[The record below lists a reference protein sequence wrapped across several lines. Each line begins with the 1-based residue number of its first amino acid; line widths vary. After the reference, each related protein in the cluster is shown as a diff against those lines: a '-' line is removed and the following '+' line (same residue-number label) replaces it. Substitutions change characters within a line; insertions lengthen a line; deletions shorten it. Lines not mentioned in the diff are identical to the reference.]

1 MKNQFLDFLSSG
13 VPVIFDGAMG
23 TQIQKFSLPEE
34 CFQGAP
40 GCNEILNLSSPKTVI
55 AVHEEYLNA
64 GVNVIETNTFG
75 ASRPKLNQY
84 RLGAKVYEIN
94 KAAASIARQAADQ
107 YKSKQAVFVCGSMG
121 PTGYLP
127 SSRDESL
134 GKITFDQLV
143 EIFQEQ
149 AEGLLDG
156 GVDIL
161 LIETSQDLL
170 EARGSNDRDKTTP

>member
-34 CFQGAP
+34 CFQGSP

-107 YKSKQAVFVCGSMG
+107 INQNKLCLCAVPWPYGISPHPEMKAW
-121 PTGYLP
+121 
-127 SSRDESL
+127 E
-134 GKITFDQLV
+134 ITFDQLV
-143 EIFQEQ
+143 DISEQ
-149 AEGLLDG
+149 AEGLLMA
-156 GVDIL
+156 VTFTYRNIP
-161 LIETSQDLL
+161 DLL
-170 EARGSNDRDKTTP
+170 EARAQ